1 MRNITKYIS
10 SDSNV
15 WIDFDIIKHLELPF
29 ALPCVFLMSSI
40 AFRMELRRPGLV
52 ETLVKLGLQEVSL
65 TEEEITLASELVK
78 KYTKP
83 SLYDCMAL
91 AIAKVRNIT
100 LLTGDG
106 PLRKAAAIEGVQVV
120 GTIGIL
126 DQLKEEQYISQDT
139 YQECIASL
147 LAHCDKGVRLPKD
160 ELIKRLVED

>member
-1 MRNITKYIS
+1 MQNITKYIS

-65 TEEEITLASELVK
+65 TEEKITLASELVK

-106 PLRKAAAIEGVQVV
+106 R
-120 GTIGIL
+120 
-126 DQLKEEQYISQDT
+126 
-139 YQECIASL
+139 
-147 LAHCDKGVRLPKD
+147 
-160 ELIKRLVED
+160 